1 MTVKKHIYDWQD
13 IEKMTTSLITQMY
26 NDSWRP
32 DYIVG
37 ITRGGLVPAIMMSNR
52 TGIPMHTIDIRLRDT
67 GGLDSG
73 PESNLW
79 MSEDAY
85 GYDDSQEFSV
95 EMGSFKYDPDKMKNI
110 LIIDDINDTG
120 ATFEWLVN
128 DWKQSCLPNSP
139 LWDQIFGDNVR
150 FAVLTENLGS
160 NFGNVQYSAHEVN
173 KSEEDV
179 WLVYPWE

>member
-1 MTVKKHIYDWQD
+1 
-13 IEKMTTSLITQMY
+13 MTTSLITQMY

-85 GYDDSQEFSV
+85 GYDDSQEFNV

-128 DWKQSCLPNSP
+128 DWKQSCLPNSSYGI
-139 LWDQIFGDNVR
+139 QIFGDNVR

-160 NFGNVQYSAHEVN
+160 SFGNVQHSPM
-173 KSEEDV
+173 K
-179 WLVYPWE
+179 

>member
-13 IEKMTTSLITQMY
+13 IEKMTTSPITQMY

-85 GYDDSQEFSV
+85 GYDDSQEFNA

-128 DWKQSCLPNSP
+128 DWKQSCLP
-139 LWDQIFGDNVR
+139 I
-150 FAVLTENLGS
+150 VLMGS
-160 NFGNVQYSAHEVN
+160 NI
-173 KSEEDV
+173 
-179 WLVYPWE
+179 W

>member
-1 MTVKKHIYDWQD
+1 MVKKHIYDWNDVERMVTD
-13 IEKMTTSLITQMY
+13 IITQMY
-26 NDSWRP
+26 NDNYRP

-85 GYDDSQEFSV
+85 GYDDSQEFNV

-128 DWKQSCLPNSP
+128 DWKQSCLPDSP
-139 LWDQIFGDNVR
+139 LWNQIFDNNVR
-150 FAVLTENLGS
+150 FAVLTENMAS
-160 NFGNVQYSAHEVN
+160 EFGNVRYQAHEVN
-173 KSEEDV
+173 KAEKDV